1 MAAGILPII
10 NTISSLSGNI
20 IPKIAPP
27 AMGGGQNPFA
37 AAFADAVS
45 SVEAFQANAGS
56 SVGRFLNG
64 EGEELHRVALE
75 SEKAQLSFDL
85 FLQARNKIVS
95 AYQEIMRM
103 QVRGQC
109 NCAHV
114 PGVSVELRPENNL
127 KPRDDYSLWE
137 NTSATVKP

>member
-1 MAAGILPII
+1 MAAGIVPII
-10 NTISSLSGNI
+10 NTLSGLSGNL
-20 IPKIAPP
+20 IPKVSPLAS
-27 AMGGGQNPFA
+27 GRGQEPFA

-85 FLQARNKIVS
+85 FLQARNKIVT

-103 QVRGQC
+103 QV
-109 NCAHV
+109 
-114 PGVSVELRPENNL
+114 
-127 KPRDDYSLWE
+127 
-137 NTSATVKP
+137 